1 MLRKKSDLA
10 YKWVILVLCFLMVFF
25 CAGFCCGNKSL
36 YLAAITEAMD
46 IPRSVYALTETFCQI
61 STAVT
66 SLFFGALIYRFG
78 PKMMICFGIL
88 LQSIAFFIYSIAN
101 SIFVFYI
108 GGALLGIGTCLL
120 STSMASTLIKRWF
133 SADMGKF
140 TGIVLAANGF
150 GSALSAQIVSPML
163 NNPSNPFGYRDV
175 YGMFIPILLTLGIIF
190 LIFIKN
196 QPADDNSLPSA
207 NSVKKKECQAQKAE
221 VKKADSVFYF
231 ICISIFLFFLLIQSV
246 YGTYAAYMKD
256 AGLDAGAIATVA
268 SILTLALAASK
279 MLVGF
284 LYDRLG
290 LSPVLTICQLA
301 FVLAVGI
308 LISLQFTPNPL
319 LAILFAL
326 IFPLSMPL
334 ETVCISLITSE
345 FFGLASFE
353 KKLGILSA
361 AGSAGAALGSPL
373 INLCYDMLGS
383 YIPVILLWSILML
396 LITLGF
402 YKISRKQETT
412 SDKQEVIK

>member
-1 MLRKKSDLA
+1 MLCKRVRFK
-10 YKWVILVLCFLMVFF
+10 YKWVIFILSFLMVFF

-66 SLFFGALIYRFG
+66 SLFFGALMYRFG

-150 GSALSAQIVSPML
+150 GSALSAQVVSPML
-163 NNPSNPFGYRDV
+163 NNPANPFGFRDV

-190 LIFIKN
+190 LLFIKN
-196 QPADDNSLPSA
+196 QPGDGHSLPHADSI
-207 NSVKKKECQAQKAE
+207 KKMKRSNRKTG
-221 VKKADSVFYF
+221 VHKPDSVFCF
-231 ICISIFLFFLLIQSV
+231 ICISVFSFFLLIQSI

-256 AGLDAGAIATVA
+256 AGLDAGTIATVA

-345 FFGLASFE
+345 FFDLASFE

-361 AGSAGAALGSPL
+361 CGSAGAALGSPF
-373 INLCYDMLGS
+373 INLCYDLTGT
-383 YIPVILLWSILML
+383 YIPVIILWSILML

>member
-1 MLRKKSDLA
+1 MPRKQSGFQ
-10 YKWVILVLCFLMVFF
+10 YKWIILILSFLMVFF

-36 YLAAITEAMD
+36 YLTAITEAMG
-46 IPRSVYALTETFCQI
+46 IKRSVYSLTETFCQI

-66 SLFFGALIYRFG
+66 SLFFGALMFRFG
-78 PKMMICFGIL
+78 PKKMICSGIL
-88 LQSIAFFIYSIAN
+88 LQCFAFFIYSTTN

-150 GSALSAQIVSPML
+150 GSALSAQVVSPML
-163 NNPSNPFGYRDV
+163 NDSANPFGYRNV
-175 YGMFIPILLTLGIIF
+175 YGMFIPILLALGIIF

-196 QPADDNSLPSA
+196 QPADNHSLPSA
-207 NSVKKKECQAQKAE
+207 DAVKKKEYRA
-221 VKKADSVFYF
+221 KKPDIHNSDPVFCF
-231 ICISIFLFFLLIQSV
+231 ICISVFLFFLLIQSI

-256 AGLDAGAIATVA
+256 AGLDIGVIATVA

-290 LSPVLTICQLA
+290 LPPVLAICQLA
-301 FVLAVGI
+301 FCLAVGV
-308 LISLQFTPNPL
+308 LIGLQFVPNAP

-326 IFPLSMPL
+326 VFPLSMPL

-345 FFGLASFE
+345 FFDSASFE

-361 AGSAGAALGSPL
+361 AGSAGAALGLPL
-373 INLCYDMLGS
+373 INLCYDILGS
-383 YIPVILLWSILML
+383 YIPIIILWGVLML
-396 LITLGF
+396 IIAFGF
-402 YKISRKQETT
+402 YKLSCKQQNRIIKQEAT
-412 SDKQEVIK
+412 K